1 MLKYSEYMNES
12 NNIMGNRFNRG
23 DKVIYEPATDK
34 SYYKMHAGAECE
46 VSFPYPLKGEYSIK
60 TPSGAVISANE
71 SELRG
76 IDEPKSQKAEPSYIE
91 NQFKPP
97 IPHIRDIVNKD
108 KEITVGTRVI
118 VNGKEG
124 KKEWVDSKGTVKR
137 ISPTTYFIDFDEDE
151 SKNQRSYS
159 LLVKKEYVKPS
170 GEPPVMVISVGDE
183 VQCID
188 QQSQFF
194 DRKGTVAKTW
204 DDGGCMVDFK
214 DNTGL
219 MSMFLRPHQ
228 LKIIKYASV
237 SNPIGFKIPDRTTS
251 TPIPINPNSIVAEE
265 EDDSTP
271 AEPFKKADLLEFS
284 YKDFFKVEKI
294 STHEDLLSIKA
305 KYEKILED
313 ENVPAFKKK
322 FIERSL
328 RTAEIIESYYDFLI
342 NKIAKDLPVYRSVEQ
357 IDNDDILSTK
367 TKVRASDSKELSRK
381 YSFDQGIIAYWK
393 FKDAVVFR
401 TI

>member
-1 MLKYSEYMNES
+1 MLKYSEYINES
-12 NNIMGNRFNRG
+12 DNALGNKFSRG
-23 DKVIYEPATDK
+23 DKVIYEPAVNKD
-34 SYYKMHAGAECE
+34 YYKIHAGQECE
-46 VSFPYPLKGEYSIK
+46 VSFPYPMKGEYSIK
-60 TPSGAVISANE
+60 TPSGALISANE

-76 IDEPKSQKAEPSYIE
+76 IDEPKIQKAEPSYIE
-91 NQFKPP
+91 TQFKNP
-97 IPHIRDIVNKD
+97 ITPIRDIVNKD
-108 KEITVGTRVI
+108 KDITVGTRVI

-124 KKEWVDSKGTVKR
+124 KKEWIDSKGTVKR
-137 ISPTTYFIDFDEDE
+137 ICGSNTYFIDFDEDE

-159 LLVKKEYVKPS
+159 LLVNKDFVKPS
-170 GEPPVMVISVGDE
+170 DEPSVIVISVDDI
-183 VQCID
+183 VQCVD

-194 DRKGTVAKTW
+194 DKIGKVSKIW

-219 MSMFLRPHQ
+219 MSMFMRPQ
-228 LKIIKYASV
+228 QIKIIEHAKTS
-237 SNPIGFKIPDRTTS
+237 SPIGFKIPEQTI
-251 TPIPINPNSIVAEE
+251 TPVKINIDNISEE
-265 EDDSTP
+265 EDDASP
-271 AEPFKKADLLEFS
+271 AVPFKKSDLLEFS
-284 YKDFFKVEKI
+284 YTDFFKAEKI
-294 STHEDLLSIKA
+294 STHEELLDIKT

-342 NKIAKDLPVYRSVEQ
+342 NKISKDLPVYRTVEQ
-357 IDNDDILSTK
+357 IDNDDILSAK

-393 FKDAVVFR
+393 FKDSVVFR